1 MNYRELVNEAIRE
14 AGIKLTPLATG
25 SDFTSPSDPMQVRF
39 KNWVTRAWKEIQ
51 MSRGEWHY
59 MTKSAVFNLSPR
71 IYVEGGRRTGAAPA
85 AGYTYTTDE
94 SLLDMEIV
102 SVDTLSG
109 SWTAGTA
116 AAYIDLLTLDGTYK
130 LNETADET
138 SPDIT
143 KTNVFTIADRGS
155 YDLADNVADL
165 EEIQPENFYIQS
177 TGGSTVQD
185 NDSNTQLMKLTF
197 VPWAQW
203 NNWIRI
209 TPINGQ
215 PMYYTQNP
223 EGRYMFWPDLNKQY
237 TFKVNYITAPV
248 QLSSETDEPTIP
260 EQYHDV
266 IVWRAVMFWAQYD
279 QRQPDEIAA
288 FKNFRFYK
296 RQLDRYKKP
305 SISFQESKF
314 NG

>member
-14 AGIKLTPLATG
+14 SGTKLTLLSTG
-25 SDFTSPSDPMQVRF
+25 SDFTNPSDPMQIRF
-39 KNWVTRAWKEIQ
+39 KNWVARAWKEIQ

-71 IYVEGGRRTGAAPA
+71 IYVENGSRATAPA
-85 AGYTYTTDE
+85 AGYTYTTNE
-94 SLLDMEIV
+94 TLVDMEV
-102 SVDTLSG
+102 LSVDTLSG
-109 SWTAGTA
+109 SWSLGTA
-116 AAYIDLLTLDGTYK
+116 KAYIDLLTLDGNYK
-130 LNETADET
+130 LRETADET

-143 KTNVFTIADRGS
+143 ETDVFTIMDRGK
-155 YDLADNVADL
+155 YDLVDYVADL
-165 EEIQPENFYIQS
+165 DEIQQENFYVQS
-177 TGGSTVQD
+177 TGNSTSQD
-185 NDSNTQLMKLTF
+185 NDSNANLYKLQF

-223 EGRYMFWPDLNKQY
+223 EGLYMFWPDLNKQY

-248 QLSSETDEPTIP
+248 SLSVEADEPDIP

-266 IVWRAVMFWAQYD
+266 VVWRAVMFWAQYD
-279 QRQPDEIAA
+279 QRPQDELTA
-288 FKNFRFYK
+288 FKNYRFYK

-305 SISFQESKF
+305 NISFQESKF